1 MDASAEPESTILT
14 SPVNKDEKKEIGYLI
29 DMDGVIYKG
38 NKLIPGSDIFVQILL
53 EKQIPFLFV
62 TNNSQRSRVDV
73 VLKLANLGVDV
84 EIKHIFT

>member
-38 NKLIPGSDIFVQILL
+38 NKLIPGSDLFVQILL
-53 EKQIPFLFV
+53 EKQMAI
-62 TNNSQRSRVDV
+62 
-73 VLKLANLGVDV
+73 LKKD
-84 EIKHIFT
+84 